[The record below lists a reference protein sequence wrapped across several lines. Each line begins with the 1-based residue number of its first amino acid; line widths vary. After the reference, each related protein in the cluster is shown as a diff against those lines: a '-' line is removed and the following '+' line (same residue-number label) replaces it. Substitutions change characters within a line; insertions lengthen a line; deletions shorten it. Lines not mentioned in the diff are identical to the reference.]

1 MRYDTNADPD
11 VTCEQSLETQKIVS
25 LRSLPH
31 FGKLTITDRSSVDGD
46 HGPKL
51 WCGMANGKLQVFDA
65 STWMLEQP
73 CLQAKDRIVRSAYV
87 SFNILF
93 NAKRWKK
100 SNIGETIVVTI
111 FLAKLF
117 LNDFAYAMKMALNKI
132 WSLIVLINVIEF
144 HSFCYE
150 RH

>member
-1 MRYDTNADPD
+1 M
-11 VTCEQSLETQKIVS
+11 
-25 LRSLPH
+25 
-31 FGKLTITDRSSVDGD
+31 DGD

-93 NAKRWKK
+93 NAKRRKK
-100 SNIGETIVVTI
+100 SKYWRNYCGNYLFGKAILKRLCLCYENGLKQNLVVNVVRNVVKVSQNDLKYTLLMTLTTI
-111 FLAKLF
+111 
-117 LNDFAYAMKMALNKI
+117 NDFVNNI
-132 WSLIVLINVIEF
+132 NDQISWDFLIF
-144 HSFCYE
+144 WPTMWCFFYE
-150 RH
+150 RHYS